1 MSGIATARRQPER
14 ADPIAPYPFAAIAAA
29 RRNAPLL
36 ARRER
41 AVVRGSHPLA
51 RTYGDRMS
59 ARRPTLLLP
68 CAAAALLFATC
79 QDAPPP
85 RPQTD
90 PAHGSAFARGAA
102 LFTRHCAVCHG
113 QDGSADTL
121 VASLLVPR
129 PTAFADG
136 LFKLVSTQNGMP
148 SDDDLV
154 ATLRRGMPGSTMM
167 AFDWLP
173 EDDLLALAQ
182 HVRALGVRG
191 RATAIARTAQAVG
204 RPVTAE
210 QAHAEAE
217 RALAPGAPI
226 ATPEPNRVDAATLGT
241 GEALFAKHCAGCHGQ
256 DGRGLPGSDAW
267 PTDGVRLW
275 PRDFT
280 AGYLRGGASVRELSS
295 RIRAGMPGAHMPPT
309 ALAEGELLALAT
321 YVQRLVPEAARSHH
335 VQWRRT
341 LRVARLAALP
351 TIGANG
357 ADGDETAFAAIEAVR
372 LPVVPLRWRAD
383 AASEVWLQAAH
394 DGTSLL
400 LRLSWLDDRA
410 DTQPR
415 PDQAMGDGAAVQ
427 FATGVDAPLFAMG
440 SQDHPVAI
448 WRWHA
453 FDPKSTAGALDLR
466 TPLPHGGLD
475 VAPLQ
480 KDSAGTAEELVV
492 AGVTTIGGEAGNG
505 LPLAAVPQW
514 RDGRWTLTFRRAL
527 APRERGE
534 LAFVPGEPLLF
545 ALAVW
550 DGRRD
555 VNPASKAISTWHVLE
570 LQR

>member
-1 MSGIATARRQPER
+1 
-14 ADPIAPYPFAAIAAA
+14 
-29 RRNAPLL
+29 
-36 ARRER
+36 
-41 AVVRGSHPLA
+41 
-51 RTYGDRMS
+51 MS
-59 ARRPTLLLP
+59 ARRSVALLP
-68 CAAAALLFATC
+68 CAAAALLFANC
-79 QDAPPP
+79 QDAPPT
-85 RPQTD
+85 RPSAD
-90 PAHGSAFARGAA
+90 PTNATAFDRGSALFA
-102 LFTRHCAVCHG
+102 RHCAICHG
-113 QDGSADTL
+113 SDGSADTL
-121 VASLLVPR
+121 VGSLLVPR

-136 LFKLVSTQNGMP
+136 LFKLVGTQNGMP

-173 EDDLLALAQ
+173 ADDLLALAQ
-182 HVRALGVRG
+182 QVRALAVRG
-191 RATAIARTAQAVG
+191 RATAIARTAQAIG

-210 QAHAEAE
+210 QAHAEAA

-226 ATPEPNRVDAATLGT
+226 ATPEPNVVDAATIGT
-241 GEALFAKHCAGCHGQ
+241 GEALFARHCASCHGE

-280 AGYLRGGASVRELSS
+280 AGYLRGGASVRELAL

-309 ALAEGELLALAT
+309 TLAEGELLALAT

-341 LRVARLAALP
+341 LRVAKLATLP
-351 TIGANG
+351 TLAGNA
-357 ADGDETAFAAIEAVR
+357 ADDERAFAAIEAVR
-372 LPVVPLRWRAD
+372 LPVVPLRWRRD

-400 LRLSWLDDRA
+400 LRLSWRDDRA
-410 DTQPR
+410 DTTPR
-415 PDQAMGDGAAVQ
+415 PDVQLGDGAAVQ
-427 FATGVDAPLFAMG
+427 FASGLDAPLFAMG
-440 SQDHPVAI
+440 SPEQPVAI

-453 FDPKSTAGALDLR
+453 FDAKSTAGSLDLR

-475 VAPLQ
+475 VALGSGGNP
-480 KDSAGTAEELVV
+480 GTAEALVV
-492 AGVTTIGGEAGNG
+492 AGIHSIGSEAGNG
-505 LPLAAVPQW
+505 LPLAAAPQW
-514 RDGRWTLTFRRAL
+514 HDGRWTLTFRRTL
-527 APRERGE
+527 AARERGE
-534 LAFVPGEPLLF
+534 MAFVPGEPLLF

-555 VNPASKAISTWHVLE
+555 ASPASKAISTWHVLE

>member
-1 MSGIATARRQPER
+1 VR
-14 ADPIAPYPFAAIAAA
+14 AVRPALRAYGDGMFAHRALVLLPWAAA
-29 RRNAPLL
+29 
-36 ARRER
+36 
-41 AVVRGSHPLA
+41 
-51 RTYGDRMS
+51 T
-59 ARRPTLLLP
+59 
-68 CAAAALLFATC
+68 LLFANC
-79 QDAPPP
+79 QDAPPT
-85 RPQTD
+85 RPNAD
-90 PAHGSAFARGAA
+90 PANGSAFDRGAA
-102 LFTRHCAVCHG
+102 LFARHCAVCHG
-113 QDGSADTL
+113 SDGSADTL

-136 LFKLVSTQNGMP
+136 MFTLVGTQNGMP
-148 SDDDLV
+148 SDDDLTS
-154 ATLRRGMPGSTMM
+154 TLRRGMPGSTMM

-173 EDDLLALAQ
+173 ADDLLALAQ
-182 HVRALGVRG
+182 HVRALAVRG
-191 RATAIARTAQAVG
+191 RATAIANTAQAVG

-210 QAHAEAE
+210 QAHNEAE

-280 AGYLRGGASVRELSS
+280 AGYLRGGASVRELAL

-309 ALAEGELLALAT
+309 ALAEGELLALAS

-341 LRVARLAALP
+341 LRVAKLATLP
-351 TIGANG
+351 TLAGNA
-357 ADGDETAFAAIEAVR
+357 ADDEKAFAAIEAVR
-372 LPVVPLRWRAD
+372 LPLVPLRWRRD

-400 LRLSWLDDRA
+400 LRLSWQDDRA
-410 DTQPR
+410 DTTPR
-415 PDQAMGDGAAVQ
+415 PELAMGDGAAVQ
-427 FATGVDAPLFAMG
+427 FASGIDAPLFAMG
-440 SQDHPVAI
+440 SPDRPVAI

-453 FDPKSTAGALDLR
+453 FDPKSTAGGLDLR

-475 VAPLQ
+475 VAPRR
-480 KDSAGTAEELVV
+480 DAGGGTAEALVV
-492 AGVTTIGGEAGNG
+492 AGVPSIGGEAGNG
-505 LPLAAVPQW
+505 LPLDAAPRW
-514 RDGRWTLTFRRAL
+514 HDGRWTLTLRRAL
-527 APRERGE
+527 APHERSE
-534 LAFVPGEPLLF
+534 LPFVVGEPLLF

-550 DGRRD
+550 DGSRD
-555 VNPASKAISTWHVLE
+555 ASPASKAISTWHVLE

>member
-1 MSGIATARRQPER
+1 MRASHHTA
-14 ADPIAPYPFAAIAAA
+14 D
-29 RRNAPLL
+29 
-36 ARRER
+36 
-41 AVVRGSHPLA
+41 
-51 RTYGDRMS
+51 TYLHGMS
-59 ARRPTLLLP
+59 ARRSIALLP
-68 CAAAALLFATC
+68 GAACALLFATC
-79 QDAPPP
+79 QDAPAP
-85 RPQTD
+85 RPTTD
-90 PAHGSAFARGAA
+90 PANGTSLARGAA
-102 LFTRHCAVCHG
+102 LFARHCSVCHG
-113 QDGSADTL
+113 QDGSAETM

-173 EDDLLALAQ
+173 NDDLAALAQ
-182 HVRALGVRG
+182 HVRALAVRG
-191 RATAIARTAQAVG
+191 RATAIANTAQAVG

-210 QAHAEAE
+210 AANAEAE

-280 AGYLRGGASVRELSS
+280 AGYLRGGASVHELSL

-321 YVQRLVPEAARSHH
+321 YVQRLVPEAARSQH

-341 LRVARLAALP
+341 LRVGKLAALP
-351 TIGANG
+351 G
-357 ADGDETAFAAIEAVR
+357 DGDEKAFAAIEAVR

-383 AASEVWLQAAH
+383 AASEVWVQAAH
-394 DGTSLL
+394 DGTLLL
-400 LRLSWLDDRA
+400 LRVSWADDRA
-410 DTQPR
+410 DTMPR

-440 SQDHPVAI
+440 SQDRPVAI

-466 TPLPHGGLD
+466 LPAPHGGLD
-475 VAPLQ
+475 VAPQ
-480 KDSAGTAEELVV
+480 RPATGGTAEELVV
-492 AGVTTIGGEAGNG
+492 AGVATIGGEAGNG

-527 APRERGE
+527 APRERSE
-534 LAFVPGEPLLF
+534 MAFVPGEPVLF

-555 VNPASKAISTWHVLE
+555 ANPASKAISTWHVLE

>member
-1 MSGIATARRQPER
+1 MRAPRLTA
-14 ADPIAPYPFAAIAAA
+14 A
-29 RRNAPLL
+29 
-36 ARRER
+36 
-41 AVVRGSHPLA
+41 
-51 RTYGDRMS
+51 TYGDGMS
-59 ARRPTLLLP
+59 ARRFLVLLP
-68 CAAAALLFATC
+68 AAALVFLFATC
-79 QDAPPP
+79 QDAPPS
-85 RPQTD
+85 RQQAESIVD
-90 PAHGSAFARGAA
+90 RGASLFAR
-102 LFTRHCAVCHG
+102 HCTVCHG
-113 QDGSADTL
+113 SDGSADTL
-121 VASLLVPR
+121 VGSLLVPR

-136 LFKLVSTQNGMP
+136 MFKLVGTQNGMP

-173 EDDLLALAQ
+173 NDDLLALAQ

-191 RATAIARTAQAVG
+191 RATAIARTAQAIG

-226 ATPEPNRVDAATLGT
+226 ATPEPNVVDAATLGT
-241 GEALFAKHCAGCHGQ
+241 GEALFGKHCAGCHGQ

-280 AGYLRGGASVRELSS
+280 AGYLRGGASVRELAL

-309 ALAEGELLALAT
+309 PLAEGELLALAT

-341 LRVARLAALP
+341 LRVGKLATLP
-351 TIGANG
+351 PVAGNDDDI
-357 ADGDETAFAAIEAVR
+357 ERAFAAIETVR
-372 LPVVPLRWRAD
+372 LPLVPLRWRAD
-383 AASEVWLQAAH
+383 AASEVLLQAAH

-410 DTQPR
+410 DTRPR
-415 PDQAMGDGAAVQ
+415 SGQAMGDGAAVQ
-427 FATGVDAPLFAMG
+427 FANGIDAPLFAMG
-440 SQDHPVAI
+440 SPDRPVAI

-475 VAPLQ
+475 VAPQ
-480 KDSAGTAEELVV
+480 SPDGAGTAEELVV

-505 LPLAAVPQW
+505 LPLAAVPKW
-514 RDGRWTLTFRRAL
+514 HDGRWTLTFRRSL
-527 APRERGE
+527 AARERGE
-534 LAFVPGEPLLF
+534 LPFVVGEPLLF

-555 VNPASKAISTWHVLE
+555 ANPASKAISTWHVLE

>member
-1 MSGIATARRQPER
+1 MSVRH
-14 ADPIAPYPFAAIAAA
+14 FA
-29 RRNAPLL
+29 
-36 ARRER
+36 
-41 AVVRGSHPLA
+41 V
-51 RTYGDRMS
+51 
-59 ARRPTLLLP
+59 LLP
-68 CAAAALLFATC
+68 CAAFVFLFATC
-79 QDAPPP
+79 QDAPSMRSP
-85 RPQTD
+85 TD
-90 PAHGSAFARGAA
+90 PANGSAIDRGAA
-102 LFTRHCAVCHG
+102 LFARHCAICHG
-113 QDGSADTL
+113 SDGSADTL
-121 VASLLVPR
+121 VGSLLVPR

-136 LFKLVSTQNGMP
+136 LFKLVGTQNGMP

-154 ATLRRGMPGSTMM
+154 TTLRRGMPGSTMM

-173 EDDLLALAQ
+173 ADDLLALAQ
-182 HVRALGVRG
+182 HVRALAVRG
-191 RATAIARTAQAVG
+191 RATAIARTAQAIG

-210 QAHAEAE
+210 QAHAEAAH
-217 RALAPGAPI
+217 ALAPGAPI
-226 ATPEPNRVDAATLGT
+226 ATPEPNVVDAATLGT
-241 GEALFAKHCAGCHGQ
+241 GEALFAKHCAGCHGA

-280 AGYLRGGASVRELSS
+280 AGYLRGGASVRELAL

-309 ALAEGELLALAT
+309 PLADAELLALAT

-341 LRVARLAALP
+341 LRVAKLATLP
-351 TIGANG
+351 NIAGNA
-357 ADGDETAFAAIEAVR
+357 ADDERAFAAIEAVR
-372 LPVVPLRWRAD
+372 LPVVPLRWRTD
-383 AASEVWLQAAH
+383 AANEVWLQAAH
-394 DGTSLL
+394 DGTQLL
-400 LRLSWLDDRA
+400 LRLSWQDDRA
-410 DTQPR
+410 DTTPR
-415 PDQAMGDGAAVQ
+415 PDVQLGDGAAVQ
-427 FATGVDAPLFAMG
+427 FASGLDAPLFAMG
-440 SQDHPVAI
+440 SQDRPVAI

-475 VAPLQ
+475 VAPRP
-480 KDSAGTAEELVV
+480 SASTGTAEELVV

-505 LPLAAVPQW
+505 LPLAAAPQW
-514 RDGRWTLTFRRAL
+514 HDGRWTLTFRRGL

-534 LAFVPGEPLLF
+534 LAFLPGEPLLF

-555 VNPASKAISTWHVLE
+555 ASPASKAISTWHVLE